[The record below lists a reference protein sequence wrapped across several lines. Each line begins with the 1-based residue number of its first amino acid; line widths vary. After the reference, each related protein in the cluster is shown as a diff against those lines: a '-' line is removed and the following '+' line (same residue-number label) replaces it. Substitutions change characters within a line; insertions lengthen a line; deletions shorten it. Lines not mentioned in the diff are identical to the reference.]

1 MTDER
6 ESAIEEEQSARTELT
21 YASQSLKK
29 TEIMEQKLTEQI
41 VVSEVVISSKKEKIE
56 EETQKTSI
64 IQTQVKT
71 FKKRQELSSKKE

>member
-6 ESAIEEEQSARTELT
+6 ESAIEEEQSTRTELT

-29 TEIMEQKLTEQI
+29 TEVLEQKLTEQI

-56 EETQKTSI
+56 EETQKTTI
-64 IQTQVKT
+64 IQTQVQT
-71 FKKRQELSSKKE
+71 FKKRQQLSAKKE

>member
-6 ESAIEEEQSARTELT
+6 ESAIEEEQSTRTELT

-29 TEIMEQKLTEQI
+29 TEVLEQKLTEQI

-56 EETQKTSI
+56 EETQKTTI
-64 IQTQVKT
+64 IQTQVQT
-71 FKKRQELSSKKE
+71 FKKRQELSAKKE

>member
-6 ESAIEEEQSARTELT
+6 ESAIEEEQSTRTELT

-29 TEIMEQKLTEQI
+29 TEVLEQKLTEQI

-56 EETQKTSI
+56 EETQKTTI
-64 IQTQVKT
+64 IQTQV
-71 FKKRQELSSKKE
+71 

>member
-41 VVSEVVISSKKEKIE
+41 VVSEVVISSKKEHIE

-71 FKKRQELSSKKE
+71 FKKRQQLSAKKE